1 MAGLRVYPVGG
12 YHSFTL
18 GALTITLNAAAF
30 TYDAA
35 GRSLYERY
43 GYDRKLQIEQFATAS
58 YNYSGA
64 SHWQGPAYN
73 PPYAFEWYLHGV
85 KESIYFN
92 LLTMQRRQQSGKGF
106 IRFVDYLW
114 PLEEDSPRTRAKKG
128 PVLTAYTAGTDL
140 FYPQFDLVNFKIES
154 EVPWQQ
160 DSRFK
165 DQWSLKITAAEA
177 DADRVVAIAN
187 DIN

>member
-1 MAGLRVYPVGG
+1 MAGLRVYPIGG

-18 GALTITLNAAAF
+18 GALTITLDAAAF
-30 TYDAA
+30 TYDSS

-64 SHWQGPAYN
+64 SHWQSSSHGI
-73 PPYAFEWYLHGV
+73 PYTFSWHLQGI
-85 KESIYFN
+85 KESVYYN
-92 LLTMQRRQQSGKGF
+92 LISLRDRQQSGKGN

-114 PLEEDSPRTRAKKG
+114 SLQEIQPRKRAKVG
-128 PVLTAYTAGTDL
+128 PILTSYTPGDDF
-140 FYPQFDLVNFKIES
+140 FYPQFDLVNFKIED
-154 EVPWQQ
+154 ETPWQQ
-160 DSRFK
+160 ASRFK
-165 DQWSLKITAAEA
+165 DEWNLKITADEA

-187 DIN
+187 DIS